1 MTRVVRAAVLCVTLT
16 AASLAAQVREGDTVP
31 RATLVAPLQPDS
43 GHPFLRRPWLVLDD
57 TIAGQAITVV
67 VHRGGD
73 SLPGSAGYTAD
84 RAAIASQHGG
94 AYQVLYVIESDGY
107 WETEAGPR
115 GPYWNGSSFIDTA
128 YVFRFGG
135 RGFLRIAEGFYGT
148 GAAVLEHVFTLD
160 STGRLVGVPVVD
172 SNERFAA
179 LVRTGEYLA
188 GGRFTVIADDRI
200 EYQIWVYDRGDPNCC
215 PSAGTVRARYRI
227 VGDNRTSLRVEPDSV
242 WREPIK
248 TP

>member
-1 MTRVVRAAVLCVTLT
+1 VRHVIRMVGMCVALAAP
-16 AASLAAQVREGDTVP
+16 SLAAQGREVQAVS
-31 RATLVAPLQPDS
+31 RAALLAPLAPDS
-43 GHPFLRRPWLVLDD
+43 GHPFPRRPWLVLDD
-57 TIAGQAITVV
+57 TIAGQPITVV

-84 RAAIASQHGG
+84 RAVIAAQLGG
-94 AYQVLYVIESDGY
+94 AYHVLHVIESDGY

-128 YVFRFGG
+128 AVFRFGG
-135 RGFLRIAEGFYGT
+135 RGYLRIAEGFYGT
-148 GAAVLEHVFTLD
+148 GAAVLEHVFTFD
-160 STGRLVGVPVVD
+160 STGRLIGVPVVD
-172 SNERFAA
+172 SNERFAT
-179 LVRTGEYLA
+179 LVRAGEYLA

-215 PSAGTVRARYRI
+215 PSAGTIRARYHI
-227 VGDNRTSLRVEPDSV
+227 VGDNGAGLRIEPDSV
-242 WREPIK
+242 WREAVK

>member
-1 MTRVVRAAVLCVTLT
+1 MIVSVMLAAM
-16 AASLAAQVREGDTVP
+16 SLAVQVREGQTVA
-31 RATLVAPLQPDS
+31 RATLVAPLQADS
-43 GHPFLRRPWLVLDD
+43 AHPFPRRPWLVLDD
-57 TIAGQAITVV
+57 TLAGQTITVV

-73 SLPGSAGYTAD
+73 SLAGSAGYTAD
-84 RAAIASQHGG
+84 RAVIAAQRGG
-94 AYQVLYVIESDGY
+94 AYQVLHVMESDGY

-115 GPYWNGSSFIDTA
+115 GPYWNGTSFIDTA

-172 SNERFAA
+172 SNERLAT
-179 LVRTGEYLA
+179 LVHAGEYLA
-188 GGRFTVIADDRI
+188 GGRFTAIADDRI

-215 PSAGTVRARYRI
+215 PSAGTIRARYRI
-227 VGDNRTSLRVEPDSV
+227 VGQNVSSLRVEPDSV
-242 WREPIK
+242 WREAIK

>member
-1 MTRVVRAAVLCVTLT
+1 MILCAMLA
-16 AASLAAQVREGDTVP
+16 AASLAAQGREVQAVS
-31 RATLVAPLQPDS
+31 RASLVAPLAPDS
-43 GHPFLRRPWLVLDD
+43 AHPFPRRPWLVFDD
-57 TIAGQAITVV
+57 TIAGQTITVV

-84 RAAIASQHGG
+84 RAVIAAQRGG
-94 AYQVLYVIESDGY
+94 AYLVLHVIESDGY

-115 GPYWNGSSFIDTA
+115 GPYWNGTSFIDTA

-172 SNERFAA
+172 SNERFAT
-179 LVRTGEYLA
+179 LVRAGEYLA
-188 GGRFTVIADDRI
+188 GGRFTAIADDRI
-200 EYQIWVYDRGDPNCC
+200 EFQIWVYARGDPNCC
-215 PSAGTVRARYRI
+215 PSAGTIRARYRI
-227 VGDNRTSLRVEPDSV
+227 VGDDRTSPRVEPDSV

-248 TP
+248 PP

>member
-1 MTRVVRAAVLCVTLT
+1 VIVSVMLA
-16 AASLAAQVREGDTVP
+16 AASLAAQVREGQTVA
-31 RATLVAPLQPDS
+31 RTTLVAPLQADS
-43 GHPFLRRPWLVLDD
+43 GHPFPRRPWLVLDD
-57 TIAGQAITVV
+57 TIAGQTITVV

-84 RAAIASQHGG
+84 RAVIAAQRGG
-94 AYQVLYVIESDGY
+94 AYQVLHVIESDGY
-107 WETEAGPR
+107 WETEAGPK
-115 GPYWNGSSFIDTA
+115 GPYWNGTSFIDTA

-160 STGRLVGVPVVD
+160 SAGRLVGVPVVD
-172 SNERFAA
+172 SNERLAT
-179 LVRTGEYLA
+179 LVRAGEYLA
-188 GGRFTVIADDRI
+188 GGRFTAIADDRI

-215 PSAGTVRARYRI
+215 PSAGTIRARYRI
-227 VGDNRTSLRVEPDSV
+227 VGQNVSSLRVEPDSV